1 MGAESEATAPAQV
14 PFRAE
19 VKQLLQILAHS
30 LYTDREIF
38 LRELL
43 SNASDALHRLQFEML
58 TNRDVLDPD
67 APLEIRVRVDEAA
80 RTITI
85 DDTGIG
91 MTHDELVENLGTIAQ
106 SGARAL
112 MERLEAGQR
121 GTIIGQFGVGFY
133 SAFVVAEEVTVV
145 SRSFQPGAEAAQWQ
159 SQGGDSFS
167 VGPAERERR
176 GTTITLTLKEDAAEF
191 ASAWRLRQIVKR
203 HSDFVA
209 FPIFVGDEQANQQT
223 ALWRKPA
230 REVEA
235 AQYDEFYRQLTFES
249 DAPLLHVHLSTD
261 APVDLHTI
269 LFVPA
274 KRERGFIERRVEGRI
289 RLYSRKILIQEEA
302 TDLLPTYYRFVEG
315 VVDSEDL
322 PLNVSREMVQSSPV
336 LQRIKTTLT
345 GRLTRALTELAEK
358 EPARYATFWQE
369 FGVFLKEGIATDFKA
384 RDDLLPLL
392 RFHTSTSG
400 DELAGLADYAGRMIE
415 GQTEIY
421 YLLAT
426 DLASARRSPHLD
438 ALAARGLEALLLVD
452 LVDGFMLNGLR
463 EVDGKKLHNLDDP
476 DLTLPGTA
484 EAPAARIS
492 DDDFVR
498 LVDRARS
505 VLGGRVT
512 GVRASN
518 VLHDSPARLL
528 SPESGQSAEAARLQR
543 LLERDYSVPPRL
555 MEVNRGHPLIA
566 DLATLITSRPDD
578 PIIDPL
584 IEQLY
589 DSALLLEGLHPNP
602 AAMVGRIQRLM
613 EAAARQERQEA
624 KEAEE
629 GQEPEAVEGNQAAR
643 KRKRTRRAR
652 PDDAGDEEARG

>member
-1 MGAESEATAPAQV
+1 MGAEAEVTPPAQV

-58 TNRDVLDPD
+58 TNHAVLDAD
-67 APLEIRVRVDEAA
+67 APLEIRVSTDEAA

-121 GTIIGQFGVGFY
+121 GNIIGQFGVGFY
-133 SAFVVAEEVTVV
+133 SAFVVADEVTVV
-145 SRSFQPGAEAAQWQ
+145 SRSFQPGAEAARWQ
-159 SQGGDSFS
+159 SQGGDSFT

-209 FPIFVGDEQANQQT
+209 FPIMVGDEQANQQT
-223 ALWRKPA
+223 ALWRHPA

-249 DAPLLHVHLSTD
+249 EAPLLHVHLSTD

-289 RLYSRKILIQEEA
+289 RLYSRKVLIQEEA
-302 TDLLPTYYRFVEG
+302 TDLLPAYYRFVEG

-345 GRLTRALTELAEK
+345 GRLTRTLSELAEK
-358 EPARYATFWQE
+358 EPARYAIAWQE

-400 DELAGLADYAGRMIE
+400 NDLASLAAYAGRMIE

-426 DLASARRSPHLD
+426 DLDSARRSPHLD

-463 EVDGKKLHNLDDP
+463 EVDGKTLRNLDDP

-498 LVDRARS
+498 LIDRARS
-505 VLGGRVT
+505 VLGERVT

-528 SPESGQSAEAARLQR
+528 SPESSQSAEAARLQR
-543 LLERDYSVPPRL
+543 LLERDFSVPPRL
-555 MEVNRGHPLIA
+555 MEVNRGHQFIA
-566 DLATLITSRPDD
+566 DLARLITDQPDASV
-578 PIIDPL
+578 IDPL

-613 EAAARQERQEA
+613 EAAARPERQKA
-624 KEAEE
+624 
-629 GQEPEAVEGNQAAR
+629 
-643 KRKRTRRAR
+643 
-652 PDDAGDEEARG
+652 